1 MTVSLMVLGKRVKE
15 EEEEVFI
22 FNQHQQVVAF
32 DSSTHKLA
40 LFLMKRLN

>member
-15 EEEEVFI
+15 EEEEEEVLS
-22 FNQHQQVVAF
+22 FNQHQQVEVF

-40 LFLMKRLN
+40 LFQ